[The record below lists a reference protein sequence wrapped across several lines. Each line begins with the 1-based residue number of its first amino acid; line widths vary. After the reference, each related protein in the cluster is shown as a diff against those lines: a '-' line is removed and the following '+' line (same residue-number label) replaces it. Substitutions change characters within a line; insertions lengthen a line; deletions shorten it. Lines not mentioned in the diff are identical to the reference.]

1 MKSLLASTREDDML
15 TSYTEEF
22 SDVIVLHMTG
32 IMTLNFLKD
41 IEERWDEQL
50 RKRPGVLALNLKGV
64 VTIDSIT
71 INHLFNL
78 NKRASAM
85 NVKLIIC
92 DTSEELKR
100 IFELIK
106 MERVVTMMDYNKFHQ
121 EYIATDLSLQNEN

>member
-1 MKSLLASTREDDML
+1 ML

-32 IMTLNFLKD
+32 TMTHGFLKD
-41 IEERWDEQL
+41 IEERWDEQM

-78 NKRASAM
+78 NKKAATM
-85 NVKLIIC
+85 DVKLIIC
-92 DTSEELKR
+92 DTSDELKKV
-100 IFELIK
+100 FELIK
-106 MERVVTMMDYNKFHQ
+106 MERVVTMMEYNKFHR
-121 EYIATDLSLQNEN
+121 EYIATDLSLQNN